1 MAEPGP
7 NVGDFPRPFPA
18 LIPEWP
24 AEPVYNPYGLLKLFH
39 SREFEDHWFETATPR
54 FLVETLIRRGFT
66 APDLESVHADSA
78 LLSSF
83 DVDHIAPEALLF
95 QTGYLTVVEVETNG
109 GPPRY
114 RLGYPNREVRRGLNA
129 SLLDSLAP
137 NWRRAADGGALRRL
151 LATEDWSGLEALFR
165 RLLAGIP
172 HDWHRR
178 NDIARYEGCWASVFY
193 PFFQASVDGVSVE
206 DAVSSGRLDLAVLS
220 DRKACLFEFKVAER
234 AEPGAALAQL
244 KERRYADKHRTSSR
258 AVHLIGVEISAE
270 RREIVAFD
278 VERA

>member
-95 QTGYLTVVEVETNG
+95 QTGYLTVVEV
-109 GPPRY
+109 
-114 RLGYPNREVRRGLNA
+114 
-129 SLLDSLAP
+129 
-137 NWRRAADGGALRRL
+137 
-151 LATEDWSGLEALFR
+151 
-165 RLLAGIP
+165 
-172 HDWHRR
+172 
-178 NDIARYEGCWASVFY
+178 
-193 PFFQASVDGVSVE
+193 
-206 DAVSSGRLDLAVLS
+206 
-220 DRKACLFEFKVAER
+220 AER

-244 KERRYADKHRTSSR
+244 KERRYADKHRTPGR